1 MTNFTELNAKEMNEI
16 DGGFPVILIPLA
28 APIIVTPVVSYLVNK
43 YSK

>member
-1 MTNFTELNAKEMNEI
+1 MTKFTDLNSKEMNDI

-28 APIIVTPVVSYLVNK
+28 APVIAAPILGYFANK